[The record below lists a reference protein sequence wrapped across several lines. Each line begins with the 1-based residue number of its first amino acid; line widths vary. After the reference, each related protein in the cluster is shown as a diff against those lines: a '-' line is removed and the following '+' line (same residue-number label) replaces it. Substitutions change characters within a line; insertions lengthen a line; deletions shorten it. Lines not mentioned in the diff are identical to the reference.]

1 MPDFTTKQFDLTN
14 NPEYTYYKLYV
25 DGKCAFDDFL
35 EEVKRNIADKKSL
48 YSIIAYMD
56 SLGALMIPKTKFN
69 HIEGSKR
76 KDLFEFK
83 KDRLRVYVIKQK
95 PNIYIVMGGYK
106 NTQKKDIYTLIHKTK
121 DFPEQDNQ
129 ID

>member
-1 MPDFTTKQFDLTN
+1 MPEYRTERFDQIN

-35 EEVKRNIADKKSL
+35 KEIERNIVDKKS
-48 YSIIAYMD
+48 YSSIVAYMD
-56 SLGALMIPKTKFN
+56 SLGTQMIPATKFN
-69 HIEGSKR
+69 HIKGSKR

-83 KDRLRVYVIKQK
+83 KDRVRVYVINQK

-106 NTQKKDIYTLIHKTK
+106 NTQKNDISSFIQKTK
-121 DFPEQDNQ
+121 DFPEQDR
-129 ID
+129 

>member
-1 MPDFTTKQFDLTN
+1 MPKYRTERFDKIN
-14 NPEYTYYKLYV
+14 NPKYTYYKLYV

-35 EEVKRNIADKKSL
+35 KEIERNIVDKKS
-48 YSIIAYMD
+48 YSSIVAYMD
-56 SLGALMIPKTKFN
+56 SLGAQMIPATKFN
-69 HIEGSKR
+69 HIKGSKR

-83 KDRLRVYVIKQK
+83 KDRVRVYVINQK

-106 NTQKKDIYTLIHKTK
+106 NTQKNDISSFIQKTK

-129 ID
+129 I

>member
-1 MPDFTTKQFDLTN
+1 MPEFSTKQFDLAN

-25 DGKCAFDDFL
+25 DGKCAFDDFF
-35 EEVKRNIADKKSL
+35 EEVERNIADKKSL
-48 YSIIAYMD
+48 ESIIAYMD
-56 SLGALMIPKTKFN
+56 SLGALMIPRTKFN
-69 HIEGSKR
+69 HIEGCKR

-83 KDRLRVYVIKQK
+83 KDRLRVYVINQI

-106 NTQKKDIYTLIHKTK
+106 TTQKKDISKLIHKTK

-129 ID
+129 KE